1 MFRPSISLLAFALGA
16 LLMRTASAEPDTSPQ
31 APWATYRST
40 YLPADSGELLF
51 KNATLLDGVGH
62 RYDGYD
68 LLVRHGKVVGIGKS
82 LTGSAGTT
90 TVDATGK
97 WITPGIIDAHSHLGG
112 ASSPSSRTRFDINE
126 RTNPVTPYVS
136 VQHAVWPQDPGFFT
150 ALAGGVTTLD
160 VLPGSTNLIG
170 GRGVL
175 LKNVASVTVQGMMFA
190 QAPTPLKMACGE
202 NPKNAYGTKG
212 GPSTAMGNMAGYRA
226 AFLEA
231 RAFLAAGRSE
241 KAAGNGQ
248 KLLGLQ
254 TMADVLEG
262 KLPVQIH
269 CYRADEMAQMIELS
283 HEFDFKIAAFHHAVE
298 AFKIRDMLAREGIC
312 VATWGDRWV
321 SKLEG
326 MDSIQENA
334 ALLDAVPGGCVA
346 IHSDSADEVQRLNQ
360 EAGKVIANA
369 KRIGLEIP
377 PERAMTWL
385 TSNPARMLGVADRTG
400 SLAEGLDA
408 DIVVWNRNPFSSYAL
423 AESVYI
429 DGVLRYARGRTDAH
443 QRSDFFAGWEK

>member
-1 MFRPSISLLAFALGA
+1 
-16 LLMRTASAEPDTSPQ
+16 
-31 APWATYRST
+31 
-40 YLPADSGELLF
+40 
-51 KNATLLDGVGH
+51 
-62 RYDGYD
+62 
-68 LLVRHGKVVGIGKS
+68 
-82 LTGSAGTT
+82 
-90 TVDATGK
+90 
-97 WITPGIIDAHSHLGG
+97 
-112 ASSPSSRTRFDINE
+112 
-126 RTNPVTPYVS
+126 
-136 VQHAVWPQDPGFFT
+136 
-150 ALAGGVTTLD
+150 
-160 VLPGSTNLIG
+160 
-170 GRGVL
+170 
-175 LKNVASVTVQGMMFA
+175 
-190 QAPTPLKMACGE
+190 
-202 NPKNAYGTKG
+202 
-212 GPSTAMGNMAGYRA
+212 MAGYRA